1 MTSSSE
7 ESAPLRSWLFTPA
20 NHPRRVEKALSLD
33 VDVVL
38 IDLEDACAEAEKDT
52 ARDTVRDALEGP
64 RRGRGHVRINALS
77 TGRAE
82 GDLDAL
88 VGYGLDGVMLPK
100 IERADDL
107 RAVDDMITELE
118 RVRSLPHGAVD
129 LVPLIETGLALA
141 DVRAI
146 VHGCAR
152 VRRFAF
158 GSGDFCLDMGLFPGP
173 DEIELLP
180 FRAALVLAARAE
192 GLEPPID
199 CAWLNADDKDGMV
212 RSAGRTRAMGFQGKL
227 CIHPN
232 QAPVVHAAFAPS
244 QLELERAARIIE
256 GFEAAEA
263 GGSAAIKVDGLLV
276 DYPIYYK
283 AQRLLAD
290 AQRAER
296 AGRG

>member
-1 MTSSSE
+1 MTSSFE
-7 ESAPLRSWLFTPA
+7 ERAPLRSWLFTPA
-20 NHPRRVEKALSLD
+20 NHPRRVAKALSLD

-38 IDLEDACAEAEKDT
+38 IDLEDACPEAEKDA
-52 ARDTVRDALEGP
+52 ARGAVRDALEGP
-64 RRGRGHVRINALS
+64 RRGKGYVRVNALS
-77 TGRAE
+77 TGRTE

-107 RAVDDMITELE
+107 RIVDDMIAELE
-118 RVRSLPHGAVD
+118 RVRALPQGAID
-129 LVPLIETGLALA
+129 LVPLIETGLAVA
-141 DVRAI
+141 DVRSI
-146 VHGCAR
+146 VHGCKR

-180 FRAALVLAARAE
+180 FRAALALAARAE

-199 CAWLNADDKDGMV
+199 CAWLNVDDKAGME
-212 RSAGRTRAMGFQGKL
+212 RSAQRTRNLGFQGKL
-227 CIHPN
+227 CIHPD
-232 QAPVVHAAFAPS
+232 QAPVVHAAFSPS
-244 QLELERAARIIE
+244 TAEVAHASRIVA

-263 GGSAAIKVDGLLV
+263 RGDGAIKVDGELV

-283 AQRLLAD
+283 AQRLLA
-290 AQRAER
+290 AAARA
-296 AGRG
+296 ARG